1 MGRLP
6 HHPTGLYQK
15 WLLLLTRSRP
25 SRPSPAATSSS
36 SSTSGRPGAPCKV
49 IGPVFEKLESS
60 FPNIGFYKC
69 DVDEQEQVAAEVGVK
84 AMPTF
89 MLFKGSEKV
98 GSVVG
103 ADPNKLKAALQHHS
117 ETSA

>member
-1 MGRLP
+1 MVAVIDSFETFKAV
-6 HHPTGLYQK
+6 TGGDKLVIIDF
-15 WLLLLTRSRP
+15 W
-25 SRPSPAATSSS
+25 ATWC
-36 SSTSGRPGAPCKV
+36 GPCKV